1 MHSSMACF
9 LRTIDYS
16 SNVFILWHLAVN
28 SFISICRIL
37 AHVNLLQIFVYSI
50 IDSKKKKKKTTQFSI
65 TKKMLL
71 LMILYKAPKA
81 QQV

>member
-37 AHVNLLQIFVYSI
+37 AHVNLLQLFVYSI
-50 IDSKKKKKKTTQFSI
+50 IDSKKKKKENHSI
-65 TKKMLL
+65 FHYKKNAAVDDF
-71 LMILYKAPKA
+71 I
-81 QQV
+81 